1 MSKNV
6 FKYLNNDS
14 TIWVDLH
21 NLKYERVHPWNMRI
35 PPKCSWFFRILCK
48 TMDLIKPYIWINSV
62 NVNTVSFLKDS
73 RCFDTPLYYKPSYL
87 NMDLDLDNIHISE
100 ITDNSTWNF
109 ESLKIDFGNFLNSP
123 ILDKDKGL
131 VDPNVESN

>member
-1 MSKNV
+1 
-6 FKYLNNDS
+6 
-14 TIWVDLH
+14 
-21 NLKYERVHPWNMRI
+21 
-35 PPKCSWFFRILCK
+35 
-48 TMDLIKPYIWINSV
+48 MDLIKPYIWINSV